1 MRKLLMGAL
10 LLSGG
15 ALVACVDEQPTPT
28 SDLESAL
35 RENGG
40 ALPNNVPVPDG
51 SGLFTTESTAGSIDL
66 TNEFFQDLGTNG
78 RRCVSC
84 HLPTAGWTATPLQI
98 QAVFEATKGGT
109 RPDPLGLGAI
119 FRTLDG
125 AVSPLADVSTLDAR
139 RSAYKMLLTKG
150 LIRVGIGVP
159 DGAEF
164 DLVAVDDPYGFAGPS
179 QLSLFRRP
187 LPATNLKFLSAVMW
201 DGRETFAGK
210 TIHYDLADQANGAT
224 QGHAQGDPL
233 TDAQANSIADFESSL
248 ATAQIYDNHARG
260 LTKDGAQGGP
270 AEIISQVAYIGIND
284 LFGDSQTG
292 APFNPNVFT
301 IYDAWTNS
309 DNSARAA
316 VARGEALF
324 NTRQIRITD
333 VGGINNN
340 PAFGSPSV
348 VLGSCSTCHDSPNG
362 GSHSVSV
369 PLDIGIAD
377 GSRRTTDMPL
387 YTLHCNAVGV
397 AAHHC
402 NAGDERVVTD
412 PGRALISGHWI
423 DIAKFKGPVL
433 RGLASRPPYFHNG
446 SAADLDAVVDFYNDR
461 FGIGL
466 SDQEHDDLVA
476 FLKTL

>member
-10 LLSGG
+10 LVSGG

-35 RENGG
+35 RESGHLQNN
-40 ALPNNVPVPDG
+40 LPIPDG
-51 SGLFTTESTAGSIDL
+51 TGLFTTESTAGSIDM

-78 RRCVSC
+78 RRCVTC
-84 HLPTAGWTATPLQI
+84 HLPTAGWTETPAQI
-98 QAVFEATKGGT
+98 RAVFEATQGGT

-119 FRTLDG
+119 FRTNDG
-125 AVSPLADVSTLDAR
+125 SVSPLADISTEDAR
-139 RSAYKMLLTKG
+139 RQAFKMLLTKG

-164 DLVAVDDPYGFAGPS
+164 DLVAVDDPYGYAGPS
-179 QLSLFRRP
+179 ELSLFRRP

-224 QGHAQGDPL
+224 QGHAQGNPL
-233 TDAQANSIADFESSL
+233 TAAQANSIADFESAL
-248 ATAQIYDNHARG
+248 ATAQIYDNSARG

-270 AEIISQVAYIGIND
+270 DAIIAQVTYIGIND

-309 DNSARAA
+309 SNSARAA

-324 NTRQIRITD
+324 NTRQIRITG

-362 GSHSVSV
+362 GDHSVAI
-369 PLDIGIAD
+369 PLDIGISD
-377 GSRRTTDMPL
+377 GSRRTDDMPL
-387 YTLHCNAVGV
+387 YTLRCNAVGV

-402 NAGDERVVTD
+402 SANDERVVTD

-433 RGLASRPPYFHNG
+433 RALASRPPYFHNG
-446 SAADLDAVVDFYNDR
+446 SAATLDDVVDFYNER
-461 FGIGL
+461 FGMHL
-466 SDQEHDDLVA
+466 SDQEHSDLVA